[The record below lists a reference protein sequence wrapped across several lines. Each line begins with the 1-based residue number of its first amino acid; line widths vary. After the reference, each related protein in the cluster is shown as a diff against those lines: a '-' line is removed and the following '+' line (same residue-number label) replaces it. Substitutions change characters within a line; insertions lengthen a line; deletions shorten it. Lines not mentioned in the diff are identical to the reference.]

1 MTQCQKCKLVLKA
14 QEQSY
19 KSYIFFH
26 FIFLQGAELQKQ
38 QQESQAARLADLE
51 LLLKALSA
59 KTEVCTAG
67 LLFCHYELI
76 KEH

>member
-1 MTQCQKCKLVLKA
+1 MTQCQKCKLVLKD
-14 QEQSY
+14 QVTRVTFSY
-19 KSYIFFH
+19 L
-26 FIFLQGAELQKQ
+26 IFLQGAELQKQ

-67 LLFCHYELI
+67 LLLCH
-76 KEH
+76 